1 MTSISLKKLGSN
13 SAGFSPDPSKVT
25 LLRFSTLIPP
35 PITMAPHDGGLP
47 LTLSYA
53 LADNDPTLPS
63 LPRKHTAQILRERCL
78 WGSWGRTKW
87 EATQTQS
94 IAIARRGSLCF
105 HQRTTKHSLP
115 KWNHSMTQNYN
126 MIFTRIWTKMVY
138 TSLLLANSAGP
149 KPIIPPDAARLCHRS
164 TW

>member
-53 LADNDPTLPS
+53 LADNDPALPS

-94 IAIARRGSLCF
+94 VAKVRENWLQGVAPCVSTKGQQSIPCQNGITLWHRIIIWYLRGF
-105 HQRTTKHSLP
+105 GQRWCTPPSFLP
-115 KWNHSMTQNYN
+115 TVQVPNQ
-126 MIFTRIWTKMVY
+126 
-138 TSLLLANSAGP
+138 
-149 KPIIPPDAARLCHRS
+149 
-164 TW
+164 